1 MTPAIDHSSV
11 LVDENEKNE
20 HMENLEPL
28 AAKPSSPRPK
38 KKTRTEKGMF
48 HYTTSK
54 SSIFFLYIYIYIYI
68 YNYWFYL
75 LFGNCNLFLVSLI
88 SSDLL
93 KLRFPSLAHFRY

>member
-54 SSIFFLYIYIYIYI
+54 NRKS
-68 YNYWFYL
+68 
-75 LFGNCNLFLVSLI
+75 VV
-88 SSDLL
+88 
-93 KLRFPSLAHFRY
+93 

>member
-68 YNYWFYL
+68 YIIIGSIYYL
-75 LFGNCNLFLVSLI
+75 VIATFFLSL
-88 SSDLL
+88 SSH
-93 KLRFPSLAHFRY
+93 RIF